1 MWIQSNLYQ
10 FIVADH
16 DFKIIETNYRPS
28 RPIIQVQ
35 VSIIEP
41 YGYLWPRDCLGSM
54 VVGWQLLQDAF
65 GFSQGP
71 DGQEHQGSTD
81 HRGLGDLF
89 HRNWAIYSYLWLS
102 MAIYGYLWLSGN
114 PGYLPCKK
122 KKDVDLSHQNKNW
135 TQKTGRFDHQN
146 KGFNP

>member
-1 MWIQSNLYQ
+1 
-10 FIVADH
+10 
-16 DFKIIETNYRPS
+16 
-28 RPIIQVQ
+28 
-35 VSIIEP
+35 
-41 YGYLWPRDCLGSM
+41 M

-102 MAIYGYLWLSGN
+102 MAIYGYLWLSMAI
-114 PGYLPCKK
+114 
-122 KKDVDLSHQNKNW
+122 W
-135 TQKTGRFDHQN
+135 
-146 KGFNP
+146 